1 MKVALSFLTLCDSMD
16 SGLQGSFVHGVLQAR
31 ILEWVAL
38 PFPEDPPDPGI
49 KPGSP
54 ALQAGSVPSEPPGN
68 GHEFEEIPGDS
79 ERRGAWQAAVHGL
92 TKSRTQLSD

>member
-16 SGLQGSFVHGVLQAR
+16 SGLQGSFVHGVLHAR

-38 PFPEDPPDPGI
+38 PFPEDPPYPGI

-68 GHEFEEIPGDS
+68 GHEFEEIPGDGKDR
-79 ERRGAWQAAVHGL
+79 EAWGAAVHGV
-92 TKSRTQLSD
+92 TKSPK